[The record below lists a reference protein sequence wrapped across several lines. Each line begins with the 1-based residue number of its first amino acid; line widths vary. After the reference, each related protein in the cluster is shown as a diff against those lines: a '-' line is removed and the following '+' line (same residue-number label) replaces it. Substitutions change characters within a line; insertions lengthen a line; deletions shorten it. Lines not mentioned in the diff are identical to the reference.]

1 MTSMRPIAI
10 GWPHHKR
17 HYHQRH
23 LCFQSTPSN
32 AYVQTTSS
40 TKVVKSQ
47 GWTHQRPTIHV
58 RAYRP
63 ADRTHTTRQFLHTW
77 GPPEL
82 RGIPT
87 QSGVK
92 TIKRLITGNVGKD
105 GAITHSSRPSVQ
117 EHTRPRIF
125 GRPMKDLIPILPGY
139 LEGYATWRDT
149 LNYTI

>member
-1 MTSMRPIAI
+1 MCLSALHAAMTSMRPIAI

-105 GAITHSSRPSVQ
+105 GAITHSSRPYFSTGT
-117 EHTRPRIF
+117 HPTPH
-125 GRPMKDLIPILPGY
+125 L
-139 LEGYATWRDT
+139 W
-149 LNYTI
+149 